1 MTKKLSLGRIMA
13 YIMTFVLVMYC
24 IFPFLWMLI
33 SSFKGKGEIRRPNPS
48 FIISQPT
55 LDNFKTVLV
64 DAGFTKYISNSLV
77 VSLSACI
84 ISLVISL
91 LAGYAFSRY
100 YRQRAVK
107 VSNLFMLLSQM
118 IPGVL
123 LLIPLYIVMR
133 NLGLLDTKMA
143 LIIAYTT
150 FVIPLCT
157 FMLSSGF
164 DNIPKSLEEAA
175 EIDGC
180 SKFGT
185 IWRILI
191 PVMVPTIISVGL
203 YAFINAW
210 NEFMFGYIFITTS
223 SNRTLTPAIMLFKGS
238 NTVDWGAI
246 MAASVVAVIP
256 MAVIFLFLQK
266 YFISGLMSGAVKG

>member
-1 MTKKLSLGRIMA
+1 MKTRPIVQVAG
-13 YIMTFVLVMYC
+13 YIMTAILVIYSV
-24 IFPFLWMLI
+24 FPFVWMVV
-33 SSFKGKGEIRRPNPS
+33 SSFKGKGEIRRPDPS
-48 FIISQPT
+48 FVVKEPT
-55 LDNFKTVLV
+55 LDNFRTVF
-64 DAGFTKYISNSLV
+64 DAGFGNYIANSLV
-77 VSLSACI
+77 VAIGACA

-91 LAGYAFSRY
+91 LAGYGFSRY

-107 VSNLFMLLSQM
+107 VSNLFMLVSQM

-123 LLIPLYIVMR
+123 LLVPLYLVMR
-133 NLGLLDTKMA
+133 NLGLLDTKIA

-164 DNIPKSLEEAA
+164 DNIPQSLEEAA

-185 IWRILI
+185 IIRILI
-191 PVMVPTIISVGL
+191 PVLVPTIISVGL
-203 YAFINAW
+203 FAFINAW
-210 NEFMFGYIFITTS
+210 NEFMFGYIFITADA
-223 SNRTLTPAIMLFKGS
+223 NRTLTPAIMLFKGS

-246 MAASVVAVIP
+246 MAASVVAVLPVAI
-256 MAVIFLFLQK
+256 IFLFLQR